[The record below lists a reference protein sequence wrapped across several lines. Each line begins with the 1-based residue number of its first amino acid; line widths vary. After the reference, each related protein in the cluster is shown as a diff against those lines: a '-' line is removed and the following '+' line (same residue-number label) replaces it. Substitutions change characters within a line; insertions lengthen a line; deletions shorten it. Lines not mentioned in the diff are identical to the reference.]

1 MAPSLNALRFVVT
14 GPSRT
19 FIVSGEDE
27 EEEEEEE
34 ERGIF
39 RLPGDY
45 QLPVAIPVTKVYLKC
60 FYFHSIRTNEAK

>member
-1 MAPSLNALRFVVT
+1 MNALRFVVT

-19 FIVSGEDE
+19 FIVSGEDEE

-60 FYFHSIRTNEAK
+60 FYFHSTGTNEAK